1 MNKIVANA
9 NMRTF
14 PIPNDTDTSPAAPEL
29 ATATD
34 PLAPPGGMVLVGPT
48 VILAVVV

>member
-14 PIPNDTDTSPAAPEL
+14 AIPNDTDTSPTAPEL
-29 ATATD
+29 AAGTTD
-34 PLAPPGGMVLVGPT
+34 ELPPGGAVLVGPT
-48 VILAVVV
+48 VMLAVVI